1 MVTNNGGKK
10 SSTVDSHLS
19 TVSRDT
25 IYDIVHRAS
34 VPRATSATAAIVV
47 GNTSLP
53 PFHLFLFPEITMKAK
68 VTNHDEVY
76 DRQIR
81 LWGAEAQK
89 RMSTARVLYIRL
101 SGVTCEMLKNLIL
114 AGVPAVICD
123 GRAYPEAV
131 REVPSSF
138 FVAEEMENI
147 VMNGQTNA
155 NDDDEGV
162 VTTEN
167 ANEPM
172 AKKAKVMKM
181 TVADAVMPKIDELN
195 PLLHGRNSIEE
206 RDLMSLPRSY
216 FAEFDAI
223 VASRLTV
230 EEVKFI
236 SSCLC
241 ESGQNT
247 AAEVSGDAKE
257 EKVEDSGRNTLFIVA
272 DTFGLDGCAH
282 LDFGKNH
289 TFRREVGKDKLSDIS
304 KVDPY
309 VSMQDM
315 FTMPL
320 SEVKTGRWDKVIPRG
335 LLLQRLLMDYW
346 GQQRTTE
353 EQKEV
358 DADSHR
364 FVDFA
369 TNWFSVNNLSN
380 NDESA
385 ANHLNLSQLAPIAAH
400 PEISPVSATLG
411 GLLGNEVIK
420 ALAGRGEPANNVLL
434 FDGVDGGC
442 RSFVMCGEKQK

>member
-1 MVTNNGGKK
+1 
-10 SSTVDSHLS
+10 
-19 TVSRDT
+19 
-25 IYDIVHRAS
+25 
-34 VPRATSATAAIVV
+34 
-47 GNTSLP
+47 
-53 PFHLFLFPEITMKAK
+53 MKAK
-68 VTNHDEVY
+68 ATNHDDVY

-89 RMSTARVLYIRL
+89 RMSTARVLYIHL
-101 SGVTCEMLKNLIL
+101 SGVSCEVLKNMIL
-114 AGVPAVICD
+114 AGVSAVICD
-123 GRAYPEAV
+123 GRAYPTAV

-138 FVAEEMENI
+138 FVAEEMEKKKMMMMMELN
-147 VMNGQTNA
+147 NAEGGLTTTTTTTTTTTNA
-155 NDDDEGV
+155 KE
-162 VTTEN
+162 E
-167 ANEPM
+167 EQEKEEEEQPPPM
-172 AKKAKVMKM
+172 AKRAKVMKTTM

-216 FAEFDAI
+216 FGEFDAI

-241 ESGQNT
+241 ESSSRTNATESAAAAAAVT
-247 AAEVSGDAKE
+247 AEGKEDAI
-257 EKVEDSGRNTLFIVA
+257 GRNTLFIVA
-272 DTFGLDGCAH
+272 DTFGLEGCAH

-289 TFRREVGKDKLSDIS
+289 THRREVGKDKLSDVS

-309 VSMQDM
+309 VSMYDM
-315 FTMPL
+315 FTLPL
-320 SEVKTGRWDKVIPRG
+320 CEVKTGRWDKVIPRG
-335 LLLQRLLMDYW
+335 LLLQRLLMEYW
-346 GQQRTTE
+346 GQQRTEERTE
-353 EQKEV
+353 EEES
-358 DADSHR
+358 DHRR

-369 TNWFSVNNLSN
+369 TNWFSSNKLSN

-385 ANHLNLSQLAPIAAH
+385 TNYVNLSQIASIAAH

-420 ALAGRGEPANNVLL
+420 ALTGRGEPANNVLL

-442 RSFVMCGEKQK
+442 RSFVLCGGKEN